1 MDTLEEDTYLPPGS
15 ARLLS
20 EESVLVL
27 IPEPTA
33 DPNDPLNW
41 TLARKYVNTL
51 FVLAVTVAVFAA
63 MTMQMVFWQQMTVEL
78 GMTYD
83 ELNAGVSFNVVGLAL
98 GCLCIIPFTK
108 KYGRRS
114 TYIFSTAVMAA
125 TSWWSSRMRTVPEM
139 YITNLLFGLA
149 GSTNETIAEMTSLC
163 WQIADLFFV
172 HQRGLANG
180 FYITSVMIGNFLA
193 PTLAGI
199 QAASMG
205 WRWAYYTVG
214 ICLTILFLLFLFFF
228 EETKYVPVSVG
239 VSTVGDPDLQETQN
253 KLRKA
258 KSNATAS
265 PPAKDKQL
273 FEKRGD
279 QDVEQIMPPVPLPNK
294 YRQRMRFSTPT
305 EEPLLSTYIAP
316 FKMALFPHVVFSAI
330 QCANAVAFLVLLT
343 SINSIVFAAP
353 PYNFS
358 TAGVGLMLIGP
369 FIGNMI
375 GSIYGGIF
383 GDRIVVR
390 LARKNRGIFEPEMR
404 LHVLFVPALLMGVG
418 VVIFGI
424 TADRGMHWVYPSIGG
439 ALFAF
444 GMSSMMDVSF
454 TIVIDTYK
462 AATAES
468 FVFITFVRNAA
479 TIGVPAKIISRTT
492 TSRMPI
498 TKVDVKPA
506 HEQEQLNAISWQ
518 ELVDEKKQQ
527 LTGAIPAKWKLDVS
541 LVKELTE
548 ANGGRLLELDP
559 ARRSGVLDDVE
570 LDITESNSAVE
581 LVNKMALGR
590 LTATQVVTAF
600 CKRAAV
606 AQQLASCLTE
616 SFYDE
621 AIARAKFLDD
631 YYRKNGKTIGPL
643 HGLPISLKDTFKVVG
658 FDATAGYVNGLK
670 LGPATTNSCLVSVL
684 LDAGAVL
691 YVKTNVPQ
699 TLMSEGVILSLPGPF
714 PSAGPIASTM
724 EDLQLFMSAVIN
736 QRPGACDAT
745 ALDLPWRKPAVGQS
759 LRLGVL
765 EDDPAWPL
773 HPPVRRAFE
782 DAVNALCVAGH
793 EVVRL
798 PYDYERSV
806 DLGLRL
812 SYQFFE
818 LAHPPEEDLEAVLG
832 EPLVKAAA
840 ARMHPFTAKPRPVP
854 KDLAKPWHHLDDLD
868 AARANFAETWHRT
881 WFDHKL
887 DAIVA
892 PGADK
897 TAVPHDTYGLMPYT
911 VVFNILDTLD
921 PEPVKA
927 QDPFL
932 PDYDPRAVDGTPCG
946 IQVVTLKLKDEE
958 CLAAAAVVDKVVNAD
973 RQK

>member
-1 MDTLEEDTYLPPGS
+1 MEMLEEDTYLPPGS

-20 EESVLVL
+20 EEESVLVL

-51 FVLAVTVAVFAA
+51 FVLAVTVAVFAS

-125 TSWWSSRMRTVPEM
+125 TSWWSSRMP
-139 YITNLLFGLA
+139 
-149 GSTNETIAEMTSLC
+149 EMTSLC

-172 HQRGLANG
+172 HQRGLTNG

-214 ICLTILFLLFLFFF
+214 IILTILFLLFLFFF
-228 EETKYVPVSVG
+228 EETKYVPLSVG

-265 PPAKDKQL
+265 PPANDKQL

-279 QDVEQIMPPVPLPNK
+279 QDVEQIMPPAPLPNK

-305 EEPLLSTYIAP
+305 EESLLSTYIAP
-316 FKMALFPHVVFSAI
+316 FKMAVFPHVVFSAI

-353 PYNFS
+353 PYDFS

-375 GSIYGGIF
+375 GSVYGGIF
-383 GDRIVVR
+383 GDWIVVR

-404 LHVLFVPALLMGVG
+404 LYVLFIPALLVGVG

-424 TADRGMHWVYPSIGG
+424 TADRGMHWVYPSTGG

-462 AATAES
+462 A
-468 FVFITFVRNAA
+468 
-479 TIGVPAKIISRTT
+479 IISRTT
-492 TSRMPI
+492 TSGMPI

-506 HEQEQLNAISWQ
+506 HEQKQLDAIPWQ
-518 ELVDEKKQQ
+518 ELVDRKKQQ
-527 LTGAIPAKWKLDVS
+527 LAGAVPAKWKLDVS
-541 LVKELTE
+541 LVRELTE

-559 ARRSGVLDDVE
+559 ARRSGVLGDVE
-570 LDITESNSAVE
+570 LNITESYSALE
-581 LVNKMALGR
+581 LVNEMALGR

-606 AQQLASCLTE
+606 AQQLTSCLTE

-631 YYRKNGKTIGPL
+631 YYRENGKTIGPL

-658 FDATAGYVNGLK
+658 FDATAGYVNGL
-670 LGPATTNSCLVSVL
+670 N
-684 LDAGAVL
+684 
-691 YVKTNVPQ
+691 
-699 TLMSEGVILSLPGPF
+699 
-714 PSAGPIASTM
+714 
-724 EDLQLFMSAVIN
+724 
-736 QRPGACDAT
+736 
-745 ALDLPWRKPAVGQS
+745 
-759 LRLGVL
+759 
-765 EDDPAWPL
+765 
-773 HPPVRRAFE
+773 
-782 DAVNALCVAGH
+782 
-793 EVVRL
+793 
-798 PYDYERSV
+798 V

-818 LAHPPEEDLEAVLG
+818 LAHPPEEDLAAVLG

-854 KDLAKPWHHLDDLD
+854 KDLAEPWHHLDDLD
-868 AARANFAETWHRT
+868 AARAKFAETWHRT
-881 WFDHKL
+881 WFNHKL

-911 VVFNILDTLD
+911 VVFNLLDTLD

-932 PDYDPRAVDGTPCG
+932 PDYDPSSVDGAPCG
-946 IQVVTLKLKDEE
+946 IQVVTLKLRDEE

>member
-1 MDTLEEDTYLPPGS
+1 
-15 ARLLS
+15 
-20 EESVLVL
+20 
-27 IPEPTA
+27 
-33 DPNDPLNW
+33 
-41 TLARKYVNTL
+41 
-51 FVLAVTVAVFAA
+51 

-149 GSTNETIAEMTSLC
+149 GSTNETIAEMT
-163 WQIADLFFV
+163 IADLFFV

-214 ICLTILFLLFLFFF
+214 IILTILFLLFLFFF

-239 VSTVGDPDLQETQN
+239 VSTVEDSDLQETQN
-253 KLRKA
+253 KLRKT
-258 KSNATAS
+258 KSNAKAS
-265 PPAKDKQL
+265 HPANDKEI
-273 FEKRGD
+273 FEKHGD
-279 QDVEQIMPPVPLPNK
+279 QDVEQVMPPVPLPNK

-305 EEPLLSTYIAP
+305 EESLLSTYIAP

-358 TAGVGLMLIGP
+358 TAGVGLMLISP

-404 LHVLFVPALLMGVG
+404 LYVLFVPALLMGVG

-479 TIGVPAKIISRTT
+479 TIGVPFAVVPWLNSMSLTNISIIC
-492 TSRMPI
+492 
-498 TKVDVKPA
+498 
-506 HEQEQLNAISWQ
+506 
-518 ELVDEKKQQ
+518 
-527 LTGAIPAKWKLDVS
+527 G
-541 LVKELTE
+541 
-548 ANGGRLLELDP
+548 
-559 ARRSGVLDDVE
+559 
-570 LDITESNSAVE
+570 
-581 LVNKMALGR
+581 
-590 LTATQVVTAF
+590 
-600 CKRAAV
+600 
-606 AQQLASCLTE
+606 
-616 SFYDE
+616 
-621 AIARAKFLDD
+621 
-631 YYRKNGKTIGPL
+631 
-643 HGLPISLKDTFKVVG
+643 
-658 FDATAGYVNGLK
+658 
-670 LGPATTNSCLVSVL
+670 
-684 LDAGAVL
+684 
-691 YVKTNVPQ
+691 
-699 TLMSEGVILSLPGPF
+699 
-714 PSAGPIASTM
+714 
-724 EDLQLFMSAVIN
+724 
-736 QRPGACDAT
+736 
-745 ALDLPWRKPAVGQS
+745 
-759 LRLGVL
+759 
-765 EDDPAWPL
+765 
-773 HPPVRRAFE
+773 
-782 DAVNALCVAGH
+782 CVATSICFFFIPLLIWGRGIRVALH
-793 EVVRL
+793 AR
-798 PYDYERSV
+798 YDK
-806 DLGLRL
+806 L
-812 SYQFFE
+812 
-818 LAHPPEEDLEAVLG
+818 
-832 EPLVKAAA
+832 
-840 ARMHPFTAKPRPVP
+840 M
-854 KDLAKPWHHLDDLD
+854 
-868 AARANFAETWHRT
+868 AETQDVGASERT
-881 WFDHKL
+881 
-887 DAIVA
+887 
-892 PGADK
+892 
-897 TAVPHDTYGLMPYT
+897 
-911 VVFNILDTLD
+911 
-921 PEPVKA
+921 
-927 QDPFL
+927 
-932 PDYDPRAVDGTPCG
+932 
-946 IQVVTLKLKDEE
+946 
-958 CLAAAAVVDKVVNAD
+958 
-973 RQK
+973 

>member
-15 ARLLS
+15 VRLLS

-41 TLARKYVNTL
+41 TLAHKYVNTL

-63 MTMQMVFWQQMTVEL
+63 HTIDLHFFVSMTMQMVFWQQMTVEL

-214 ICLTILFLLFLFFF
+214 IILTILFLLFLFFF
-228 EETKYVPVSVG
+228 EETKYVPVSIG

-265 PPAKDKQL
+265 PPANDKQL

-305 EEPLLSTYIAP
+305 EESLLSTYIAP
-316 FKMALFPHVVFSAI
+316 FKMAVFPHVVFSAI

-353 PYNFS
+353 PYDFS

-375 GSIYGGIF
+375 GNVYGGIF
-383 GDRIVVR
+383 GDWIVVR

-404 LHVLFVPALLMGVG
+404 LYVLFVPALLMGVG

-424 TADRGMHWVYPSIGG
+424 PADRGMHWVYPSIGG

-462 AATAES
+462 ATP
-468 FVFITFVRNAA
+468 
-479 TIGVPAKIISRTT
+479 IGFAKIISRTT
-492 TSRMPI
+492 ASRMPI

-506 HEQEQLNAISWQ
+506 QEQEQLDAISWQ
-518 ELVDEKKQQ
+518 ELVDKKKQQ
-527 LTGAIPAKWKLDVS
+527 LAGAIPAKWKLDVS

-570 LDITESNSAVE
+570 LDITESYSAVK
-581 LVNKMALGR
+581 LVNQMTLGR

-606 AQQLASCLTE
+606 AQQL
-616 SFYDE
+616 
-621 AIARAKFLDD
+621 
-631 YYRKNGKTIGPL
+631 
-643 HGLPISLKDTFKVVG
+643 DTFKVVG
-658 FDATAGYVNGLK
+658 FDATAGYMNGLN
-670 LGPATTNSCLVSVL
+670 LSLNAGGSSGGEGALVAFRGSPIGVGTDIAGSIRIPAMCCGNYGFKPTNHR
-684 LDAGAVL
+684 
-691 YVKTNVPQ
+691 VPYGNQ
-699 TLMSEGVILSLPGPF
+699 SEGVILSLPGPF
-714 PSAGPIASTM
+714 PSAGPIAGTM

-736 QRPGACDAT
+736 QRPGAYDAT
-745 ALDLPWRKPAVGQS
+745 ALDLPWRKPAVGQC

-765 EDDPAWPL
+765 EEDPAWPL

-782 DAVNALCVAGH
+782 DAINALSVAGH
-793 EVVRL
+793 KVMRL

-818 LAHPPEEDLEAVLG
+818 LAHPPEEDLAAVLG

-840 ARMHPFTAKPRPVP
+840 ARMHPFTAKPRPVH
-854 KDLAKPWHHLDDLD
+854 KDLAEPWHHLDDLD
-868 AARANFAETWHRT
+868 AARAKFAETWHRT

-911 VVFNILDTLD
+911 VVFNLLD
-921 PEPVKA
+921 
-927 QDPFL
+927 DPFL
-932 PDYDPRAVDGTPCG
+932 PDYDPSAVDGAPCG
-946 IQVVTLKLKDEE
+946 IQVVTLNLRDEE
-958 CLAAAAVVDKVVNAD
+958 CLAAATVVDKVVNAD